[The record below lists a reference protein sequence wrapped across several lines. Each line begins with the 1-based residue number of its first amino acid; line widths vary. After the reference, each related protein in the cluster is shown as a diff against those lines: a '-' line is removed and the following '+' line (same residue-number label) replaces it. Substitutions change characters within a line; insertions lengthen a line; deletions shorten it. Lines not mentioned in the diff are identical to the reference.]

1 MTTREYILEQGLE
14 RNEEF
19 RRFVERNR
27 IDFRMEEYQKADK
40 LRIYYGHLKSFSLTW
55 NQLRE
60 LEDEGDRV
68 IASPNYNPRVLSEFL
83 QSITPDMRPRQCS
96 IKLFQYLKCPEAFW
110 RKIYRDLS
118 DEARRVF
125 LILALLP
132 HPVELEV
139 LRECYFALMPED
151 ERRLEWKEF
160 GAVIMELEKT
170 VIRTDDYSEAYQGLR
185 TVSYQNPSVRDFIS
199 KYISENLEQCSGV
212 LYDSCLYFDQC
223 IEYLKLLNQLDC
235 KGVYGGTAEGCA
247 PDYEKACGGAFG
259 DGSGAFPAAAAV
271 AVREKLCE
279 EDAGRLLEEFT
290 DCLMRLRLRLD
301 YERLEECWPVQ
312 WNAYKTQH
320 TEKIAEYLRKYY
332 YAEMCLAAV
341 RKDDEDFD
349 YALFNFEEA
358 LVYFGIKRNEE
369 DERRIERYA
378 SWMPAGEQKEMAEE
392 EQEEDKEHIQVTV
405 RQVKEEF
412 QKGYLGS
419 CVPFWEK
426 SAGNSFALSVT
437 WRLAGGT
444 RRTWKRSRARQG

>member
-151 ERRLEWKEF
+151 EWRLEWKEF

-170 VIRTDDYSEAYQGLR
+170 VIRTDDYSETYQGLR

-235 KGVYGGTAEGCA
+235 KGFYGGTAEGCA

-259 DGSGAFPAAAAV
+259 DGSGAFSG
-271 AVREKLCE
+271 C
-279 EDAGRLLEEFT
+279 
-290 DCLMRLRLRLD
+290 
-301 YERLEECWPVQ
+301 
-312 WNAYKTQH
+312 
-320 TEKIAEYLRKYY
+320 
-332 YAEMCLAAV
+332 
-341 RKDDEDFD
+341 
-349 YALFNFEEA
+349 
-358 LVYFGIKRNEE
+358 
-369 DERRIERYA
+369 RRRG
-378 SWMPAGEQKEMAEE
+378 SPGE
-392 EQEEDKEHIQVTV
+392 IV
-405 RQVKEEF
+405 
-412 QKGYLGS
+412 
-419 CVPFWEK
+419 
-426 SAGNSFALSVT
+426 
-437 WRLAGGT
+437 
-444 RRTWKRSRARQG
+444 

>member
-1 MTTREYILEQGLE
+1 M
-14 RNEEF
+14 
-19 RRFVERNR
+19 
-27 IDFRMEEYQKADK
+27 
-40 LRIYYGHLKSFSLTW
+40 
-55 NQLRE
+55 
-60 LEDEGDRV
+60 
-68 IASPNYNPRVLSEFL
+68 
-83 QSITPDMRPRQCS
+83 
-96 IKLFQYLKCPEAFW
+96 
-110 RKIYRDLS
+110 
-118 DEARRVF
+118 
-125 LILALLP
+125 
-132 HPVELEV
+132 
-139 LRECYFALMPED
+139 
-151 ERRLEWKEF
+151 
-160 GAVIMELEKT
+160 
-170 VIRTDDYSEAYQGLR
+170 
-185 TVSYQNPSVRDFIS
+185 
-199 KYISENLEQCSGV
+199 
-212 LYDSCLYFDQC
+212 
-223 IEYLKLLNQLDC
+223 
-235 KGVYGGTAEGCA
+235 
-247 PDYEKACGGAFG
+247 
-259 DGSGAFPAAAAV
+259 

-312 WNAYKTQH
+312 WNAYKVQH

-437 WRLAGGT
+437 WRPTGGT
-444 RRTWKRSRARQG
+444 RRTWKRSWARQG